1 MGLLNFLF
9 VIEVLIIYIE
19 LLVVLIMHEQ
29 TVNPGLIAAFIIASI
44 VFILVTFV
52 VIKPVI
58 VYLQQMKTNIIG
70 NAYKTLV
77 KKNDTYSINCYHWIQ
92 TELSFFSPYGKIQS
106 TLLQAFRLL
115 PVGIAIIKLTR
126 FI

>member
-1 MGLLNFLF
+1 
-9 VIEVLIIYIE
+9 
-19 LLVVLIMHEQ
+19 MHEQ

-92 TELSFFSPYGKIQS
+92 TELSFFRPMVRYNLHYFKRLGSCQLV
-106 TLLQAFRLL
+106 LL
-115 PVGIAIIKLTR
+115 
-126 FI
+126 

>member
-1 MGLLNFLF
+1 
-9 VIEVLIIYIE
+9 
-19 LLVVLIMHEQ
+19 MHEQ

-92 TELSFFSPYGKIQS
+92 TELSFSPYGKIQS